1 MKKNLII
8 LLGPT
13 AIGKTDLSLK
23 LAEQINGEIVSCDS
37 MQIYK
42 YMDVGSAKVSKMEQA
57 RIKHHLID
65 IVYPD
70 EEYTVADYKRD
81 AENIINSLNDLGKV
95 PIVTG
100 GTGLYI
106 NSLVYKLNFTTAEPD
121 YQLRER
127 LEKMAETEG
136 VDKVFDILK
145 SIDAET
151 SEKLHPNDVKRVI
164 RAIEIYEQSGVTMGE
179 YNKNFR
185 TEVEDYNL
193 YMIGLNMDRAKLYE
207 RINLRVDLMMEAGLL
222 EEVKSLIEKGYTKDL
237 TSMQGIGYK
246 EVMDYFEDRMT
257 LEDTIDLVKQK
268 SRNYAKRQLTWFRRD
283 DRINWYN
290 KDEFSSEDELLEKIL
305 EDIRKNNL

>member
-42 YMDVGSAKVSKMEQA
+42 YMDVGSAKVSKMEQT
-57 RIKHHLID
+57 RVKHHLID

-127 LEKMAETEG
+127 LEKMAETDG

-151 SEKLHPNDVKRVI
+151 SEKLHPNDIKRVI
-164 RAIEIYEQSGVTMGE
+164 RAIEIYEQSGITMGE

-193 YMIGLNMDRAKLYE
+193 YMIGLNMDREKLYE

-237 TSMQGIGYK
+237 ISMQGIGYK